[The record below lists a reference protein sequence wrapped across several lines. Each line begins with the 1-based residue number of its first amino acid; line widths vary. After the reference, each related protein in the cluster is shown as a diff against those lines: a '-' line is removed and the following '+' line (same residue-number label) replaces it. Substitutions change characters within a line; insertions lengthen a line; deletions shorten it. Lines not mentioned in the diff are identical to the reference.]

1 MFIAL
6 LKRYEAEIEDAVYR
20 IDAINEHNLIIPE
33 HTDIL
38 GEVDKMLQ
46 KISNAEDRLAALR
59 RHYGQ
64 KKGRLVYIR
73 DLKSLKNFYKKSNE
87 KKVYFCTFDL
97 EVLIL
102 LTLGWTLYGTNYV

>member
-59 RHYGQ
+59 QHYGQ
-64 KKGRLVYIR
+64 KKA
-73 DLKSLKNFYKKSNE
+73 KE
-87 KKVYFCTFDL
+87 
-97 EVLIL
+97 IL
-102 LTLGWTLYGTNYV
+102 

>member
-1 MFIAL
+1 MNDKMFMAL
-6 LKRYEAEIEDAVYR
+6 MKRYDAEIEDAIYR

-59 RHYGQ
+59 RHYG
-64 KKGRLVYIR
+64 KKEAR
-73 DLKSLKNFYKKSNE
+73 
-87 KKVYFCTFDL
+87 
-97 EVLIL
+97 EVL
-102 LTLGWTLYGTNYV
+102 

>member
-46 KISNAEDRLAALR
+46 KISGAEDRLAALR
-59 RHYGQ
+59 RHYG
-64 KKGRLVYIR
+64 KKEA
-73 DLKSLKNFYKKSNE
+73 K
-87 KKVYFCTFDL
+87 
-97 EVLIL
+97 
-102 LTLGWTLYGTNYV
+102 

>member
-1 MFIAL
+1 MNDKMFIAL
-6 LKRYEAEIEDAVYR
+6 MKRYEAEIEDAIYR

-59 RHYGQ
+59 RYYG
-64 KKGRLVYIR
+64 KK
-73 DLKSLKNFYKKSNE
+73 
-87 KKVYFCTFDL
+87 
-97 EVLIL
+97 
-102 LTLGWTLYGTNYV
+102 

>member
-1 MFIAL
+1 MNDRMFKAL
-6 LKRYEAEIEDAVYR
+6 MKKYDADIEDAIYR

-59 RHYGQ
+59 RHYG
-64 KKGRLVYIR
+64 KK
-73 DLKSLKNFYKKSNE
+73 KAE
-87 KKVYFCTFDL
+87 
-97 EVLIL
+97 
-102 LTLGWTLYGTNYV
+102 